1 MKSGLFSHWWLWVV
15 MPLLLAM
22 TSCEKEEDIY
32 GVFYLDIVTCHHLD
46 GNTYFTYQ
54 ATDSAPMDTLY
65 PTSTVNESLTAEGVR
80 VLLQYKPLE
89 SLGEN
94 RERIEI
100 QALSAIHFDTLQMVS
115 HERLAQLP
123 NDTLYLQSVWKT
135 GDFLNLRYRID
146 YHSKPHSIWL
156 VADESALDSDT
167 LKVELRHSRND
178 DPEGH
183 WTNLYSSF
191 NIEAYR
197 NRPYTTLQ
205 LYVNQ
210 VNFDYKY
217 YYFKLH

>member
-1 MKSGLFSHWWLWVV
+1 MKRLAIFHGWFWVV
-15 MPLLLAM
+15 PLLLA
-22 TSCEKEEDIY
+22 TTACEKEEDIY
-32 GVFYLDIVTCHHLD
+32 GVFYLDIVTCHHHD
-46 GNTYFTYQ
+46 GNTYFTHQ

-65 PTSTVNESLTAEGVR
+65 PTETPNESLTAEGVR

-100 QALSAIHFDTLQMVS
+100 QALSAIHFDTLRLVS
-115 HERLAQLP
+115 HEQLAQLP
-123 NDTLYLQSVWKT
+123 NDTLYLQSIWKT

-146 YHSKPHSIWL
+146 YHSRPHGIRL
-156 VADESALDSDT
+156 VADESTLESDT

-197 NRPYTTLQ
+197 SRPYTTLQ
-205 LYVNQ
+205 VYVNQ